1 VNELKDDVVT
11 KLFVLTDIVAIPAL
25 RTAVILDPLKFNC
38 VALPNR
44 TPSSD
49 IGNEIDAVTP
59 VNLLPSPTNADADI
73 NDDAEI
79 EVKLF
84 AAVKSL
90 VMPVFA
96 YDEVTWLATKV
107 SIIFPL
113 YDLSIAGVI
122 ACVLLS
128 ANDALLS
135 ACNCAFVSIA
145 ISGFYSFKLFQIRY

>member
-1 VNELKDDVVT
+1 LKDDVVT
-11 KLFVLTDIVAIPAL
+11 KLFTVTDIVAIPAL
-25 RTAVILDPLKFNC
+25 RTAVILEPLKFNC
-38 VALPNR
+38 VELPNR

-49 IGNEIDAVTP
+49 IGNETDAVRP
-59 VNLLPSPTNADADI
+59 VIFEPSPINADADI

-79 EVKLF
+79 EVNWF

-90 VMPVFA
+90 LTAVRAKLPVSK
-96 YDEVTWLATKV
+96 LSTKV

-113 YDLSIAGVI
+113 YDLSISGVI

-145 ISGFYSFKLFQIRY
+145 IYGFYSF